1 MPPTRTFDLCVSAQ
15 SAKCDRCI
23 AKITMML
30 DSVRVIHCVSGIR
43 FFTLM
48 RVLLKSSH
56 MKLDILGEGGNYFLI
71 TASCSEMEI
80 NPL

>member
-1 MPPTRTFDLCVSAQ
+1 MWSLYRQNYDDAWLCSCLGDQ
-15 SAKCDRCI
+15 I
-23 AKITMML
+23 
-30 DSVRVIHCVSGIR
+30 
-43 FFTLM
+43 FTLM
-48 RVLLKSSH
+48 HVLLKSSH